1 MKERPILFSGEM
13 VRAILDGRK
22 TQTRRV
28 LKSPDATCYD
38 PRPYRKDYEVGMRLW
53 VRETWGQDFN
63 LDPKYSLTCQ
73 EGRWR
78 GPLSPCGTFHPY
90 YRADLAES
98 QSGFWKPSIFMPR
111 WASRIS
117 LEVVSVHVER
127 LQDISEGDAVAEG
140 IVAEDL
146 PPDSDNFHPPG
157 SYGYVSGLHP
167 FPKGTIYVKASQAYR
182 ELWDSI
188 NSDRGFGWDK
198 NPWVWVIE
206 FKKVEREREREAAN
220 GD

>member
-1 MKERPILFSGEM
+1 MGKERPILFSGEM

-38 PRPYRKDYEVGMRLW
+38 PRPYRKDYEVGMCLW

-111 WASRIS
+111 WASRLS
-117 LEVVSVHVER
+117 LEVVSVRVER
-127 LQDISEGDAVAEG
+127 LQEMKHEDALAEG
-140 IVAEDL
+140 FKDKKHTGVGTVMHTTARN
-146 PPDSDNFHPPG
+146 NFTH
-157 SYGYVSGLHP
+157 
-167 FPKGTIYVKASQAYR
+167 
-182 ELWDSI
+182 LWDEL
-188 NSDRGFGWDK
+188 NEKRGFGWDK

-206 FKKVEREREREAAN
+206 FKRLSQ
-220 GD
+220 